1 MMAAIVYGLCAATA
15 GLCAWLLFQAHG
27 RTRYRLL
34 FWSGLFFVIS
44 TFGNVLLM
52 VDKLIL
58 PLVDLS
64 VLRYV
69 VSLAALWTLLW
80 GLIFEVE

>member
-1 MMAAIVYGLCAATA
+1 MAAIIYALCALTSA
-15 GLCAWLLFQAHG
+15 LCAWLLFQAHG

-34 FWSGLFFVIS
+34 WWSGLFFAVS
-44 TFGNVLLM
+44 TFNNMFLM
-52 VDKLIL
+52 VDKLIV

-64 VLRYV
+64 ILRYL
-69 VSLAALWTLLW
+69 VSLTALAMLLR